1 MAPLTRFMT
10 ALGCGVVLCSVVT
23 AHAMVTYN
31 GVSTNTLT
39 ANGLPYNALSLHG
52 LPAGEG
58 APVEGPRE
66 GLPFTVITQK
76 ALGKTHP

>member
-1 MAPLTRFMT
+1 MVPLKRFMT

-23 AHAMVTYN
+23 SHAMVIYN
-31 GVSTNTLT
+31 GLSANALSANALT
-39 ANGLPYNALSLHG
+39 YNALSLNG
-52 LPAGEG
+52 LPAGEA